1 MTFTAAKLRLPP
13 LSCPGTFRHSR
24 VPVILLLLAGCQP
37 ASDGPVVDADCPVD
51 QDLFA
56 SLAPRLAPVE
66 TVVVAA
72 WETTEAV
79 EARVLYVDTND
90 PDSTLSTPWSTSGTA
105 GLINLL
111 GLRPNRTI
119 ELQIEARGAGD
130 ATDSERRCSPSATLP
145 TGSLPSAL
153 PETVVTTLDE
163 GRDVLGWHTVAVIR
177 SDDSLATIVDAE
189 GQFVWAT
196 EVASPVF
203 RATLSVDGTAMLSN
217 QPADLW
223 TGTGTLWRTPL
234 GEGDVTRI
242 DVVGSHT
249 DFVELPDG
257 TLATLGWTNRLYAD
271 DTRNLLGDTIIE
283 VSPDG
288 TQTIVWDIFDHF
300 VPSLSGQYAP
310 SPAAVGDEQ
319 PQLEEWSHVNS
330 ISYDAASDDYL
341 VTGSFNHSVMR
352 IDRGTGDMVW
362 TLTDGGGATDWQVN
376 SEERELELPHSA
388 QLIDDHT
395 VLAFSRGP
403 VGSEADP
410 AACAWVTELAL
421 DDSTGAANPLLHY
434 SSNDCVTVPF
444 LGEARRIDGGN
455 TTITWSP
462 AGRIS
467 QIDADLSVVFQVDLD
482 LGAAFGFG
490 EWSAD
495 LYRSDDL

>member
-1 MTFTAAKLRLPP
+1 MLVRSPP
-13 LSCPGTFRHSR
+13 LPA
-24 VPVILLLLAGCQP
+24 LLLLTIGCHP
-37 ASDGPVVDADCPVD
+37 APDGPVVDADCAVD
-51 QDLFA
+51 EDLYSQFG
-56 SLAPRLAPVE
+56 PRLAPVE

-72 WETTEAV
+72 WEASEAV
-79 EARVLYVDTND
+79 ETRVLYVDTTD
-90 PDSTLSTPWSTSGTA
+90 RDAILSTSWA
-105 GLINLL
+105 GATTEGAINLL

-119 ELQIEARGAGD
+119 EMQLEAAPTSGADGD
-130 ATDSERRCSPSATLP
+130 ERRCSPGATIT
-145 TGSLPSAL
+145 TGSLPSTL
-153 PETVVTTLDE
+153 PETVLTTSDE
-163 GRDVLGWHTVAVIR
+163 ERAVKGWHTVAVIR
-177 SDDSLATIVDAE
+177 QDDSLATILDAD
-189 GQFVWAT
+189 GQFVWAS
-196 EVASPVF
+196 EVPPTVF
-203 RATLSVDGTAMLSN
+203 RATLSLDRTAMLSN

-223 TGTGTLWRTPL
+223 TGTGTLRRTPL
-234 GEGDVTRI
+234 GEGEESTI

-257 TLATLGWTNRLYAD
+257 TMATLGWTNRLFSD

-283 VSPDG
+283 VNPDG
-288 TQTIVWDIFDHF
+288 TQTVAWDIFDHF
-300 VPSLSGQYAP
+300 VPSLGGQYAP

-319 PQLEEWSHVNS
+319 PPLEEWSHVNS
-330 ISYDAASDDYL
+330 ITYDEASDDYL

-362 TLTDGGGATDWQVN
+362 TVTDGGGATDWQVN
-376 SEERELELPHSA
+376 SSMRELELPHSA
-388 QLIDDHT
+388 QLVDEHT

-421 DDSTGAANPLLHY
+421 DDATGQATPLLHY

-444 LGEARRIDGGN
+444 LGEARRIDGDN

-482 LGAAFGFG
+482 LGSAFGFG
-490 EWSAD
+490 EWSAG
-495 LYRSDDL
+495 LYLE